1 LLGGDGV
8 TILEGVYPPV
18 LTPFRSGDVAHDRL
32 AANLARLNAHP
43 LSGYVV
49 LGSTGEFPLLTEGE
63 KERVIATAREHT
75 PGDRR
80 LVAGTGGES
89 TEACIRL
96 TRRAAHLGADAA
108 IVITPSYFKAAMK
121 PVALIRHYRAVAD
134 ASTVPIVL
142 YNFPANTGINLEPDT
157 VARLAEHPNI
167 HGIKDSSGNVPQA
180 AEIIRLTP
188 KDFHVFVGSPIAFL
202 PSLVVGAAGGIL
214 AIANIAAAECCE
226 VWRLAQAGQWAEAR
240 EIVFRLGPVATGIGG
255 RYGIGGLKA
264 ALDLVGGYG
273 GPPRPPLS
281 MPDPD
286 GVEEIREILAAAGLL

>member
-1 LLGGDGV
+1 MTTV
-8 TILEGVYPPV
+8 EGVYPPV
-18 LTPFRSGDVAHDRL
+18 LTPFRGEEVAHDRL

-49 LGSTGEFPLLTEGE
+49 LGSTGEFPLLGEGE
-63 KERVIATAREHT
+63 KERIIATAREHT

-89 TEACIRL
+89 TDACIRL
-96 TRRAAHLGADAA
+96 TRRAAHLGVNAA

-121 PVALIRHYRAVAD
+121 PATLIRHYRAVAD
-134 ASTVPIVL
+134 ASPVPIIL
-142 YNFPANTGINLEPDT
+142 YNFPANTGINLEPET

-180 AEIIRLTP
+180 VETIRLTP
-188 KDFHVFVGSPIAFL
+188 KTFHVFVGSPIAFL
-202 PSLVVGAAGGIL
+202 PALVVGAAGGIL
-214 AIANIAAAECCE
+214 AIANIAPAECCE

-240 EIVFRLGPVATGIGG
+240 DVAFRLAPLATGIGA

-264 ALDLVGGYG
+264 ALDLIGGYG
-273 GPPRPPLS
+273 GSPRPPLPA
-281 MPDPD
+281 PDPD
-286 GVEEIREILAAAGLL
+286 GVDVIREILATAGLL

>member
-1 LLGGDGV
+1 MTVLQ
-8 TILEGVYPPV
+8 GVYPPV
-18 LTPFRSGDVAHDRL
+18 LTPFRNGEVAHDRL
-32 AANLARLNAHP
+32 ASNLARLNAHP
-43 LSGYVV
+43 LRGYVV

-89 TEACIRL
+89 TDACVRL
-96 TRRAAHLGADAA
+96 TKRAAHLGANAA
-108 IVITPSYFKAAMK
+108 IVITPCYFKAAMK
-121 PVALIRHYRAVAD
+121 PAVLIRHYRTVAD
-134 ASTVPIVL
+134 ASPIPIIL

-167 HGIKDSSGNVPQA
+167 HAIKDSSGNVPQA
-180 AEIIRLTP
+180 AETIRLTP
-188 KDFHVFVGSPIAFL
+188 KTFHVFVGSPVAFL
-202 PSLVVGAAGGIL
+202 PALVVGAAGGIL
-214 AIANIAAAECCE
+214 AVANIAPAECCE

-240 EIVFRLGPVATGIGG
+240 DIAFRIGPMATGIGG

-273 GPPRPPLS
+273 GAPRSPLP
-281 MPDPD
+281 MPDAD
-286 GVEEIREILAAAGLL
+286 GVEEIREILATAGLL